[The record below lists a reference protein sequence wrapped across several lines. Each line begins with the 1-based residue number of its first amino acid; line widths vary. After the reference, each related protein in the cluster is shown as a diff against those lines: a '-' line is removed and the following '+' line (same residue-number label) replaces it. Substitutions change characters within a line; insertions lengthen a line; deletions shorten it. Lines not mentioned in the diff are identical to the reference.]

1 MAGIAPVAW
10 RELRRRFEGQ
20 ILAPDDSGYDDARRV
35 WNAMVDKRPAVIA
48 KCNGR
53 EDVAAA
59 VAFARQTGLEVAV
72 RGGGHSVSGSSSTE
86 GGIVIDLTPMRT
98 VTVDPQARVA
108 RVGGGALLRHMDSET
123 QRFGLATTGGMVSHT
138 GVGGLT
144 LGGGTAIWRGGSVL
158 PATTS
163 WRPRWCWPTG
173 R

>member
-59 VAFARQTGLEVAV
+59 VAFAR
-72 RGGGHSVSGSSSTE
+72 
-86 GGIVIDLTPMRT
+86 
-98 VTVDPQARVA
+98 
-108 RVGGGALLRHMDSET
+108 
-123 QRFGLATTGGMVSHT
+123 
-138 GVGGLT
+138 
-144 LGGGTAIWRGGSVL
+144 
-158 PATTS
+158 
-163 WRPRWCWPTG
+163 
-173 R
+173 